1 MGGAA
6 DEARD
11 AHRLHAVSDGH
22 VAVDKTADRPVFK
35 QIADDLRSQIAAG
48 ALAQGD
54 RVPSETQLM
63 ERYSVARMTVRQ
75 ALASLKAEGLLLAEH
90 GRGVFVRTSPVVRR
104 VASDRFARRHRD
116 EGQAAFIA
124 EAQGIGAPSVDEIEV
139 GQEVASAVVREVLG
153 LPSRA
158 KVLARRRRYLID
170 GQPVELAESYV
181 PWSLAKGTA
190 IEERHTGPGGIYA
203 RLEELGHEL
212 AEFIEEVGARMP
224 SPEERARLRLP
235 EGTPV
240 LTVRRI
246 AFDTN
251 RMRVEMTD
259 TVKAA
264 PSYVLEYRFPA
275 V

>member
-6 DEARD
+6 GEAREGR
-11 AHRLHAVSDGH
+11 RLHAVNGGH
-22 VAVDKTADRPVFK
+22 VAVDKSADRPVFK
-35 QIADDLRSQIAAG
+35 QIADDLRSRIAAG

-63 ERYSVARMTVRQ
+63 ERYGVARMTVRQ
-75 ALASLKAEGLLLAEH
+75 ALSTLKAEGLLLAEH
-90 GRGVFVRTSPVVRR
+90 GRGVFVRTSPMVRR
-104 VASDRFARRHRD
+104 VASDRFARRHR
-116 EGQAAFIA
+116 ERGQAAFIA
-124 EAQGIGAPSVDEIEV
+124 EAEGIGAPGVDELEV
-139 GQEVASAVVREVLG
+139 GHELASPEVRGCLG

-181 PWSLAKGTA
+181 PSSLAKGTP

-212 AEFIEEVGARMP
+212 AEFTEEVGARMP
-224 SPEERARLRLP
+224 SPEERVRLRLP

-246 AFDTN
+246 AFDT
-251 RMRVEMTD
+251 RGFRVEMTD

-264 PSYVLEYRFPA
+264 PSYLLEYRFPA
-275 V
+275 I

>member
-6 DEARD
+6 DEAPGAR
-11 AHRLHAVSDGH
+11 RLHAVSDGH
-22 VAVDKTADRPVFK
+22 VAVDKNADRPVFK

-48 ALAQGD
+48 ALSQGD

-63 ERYSVARMTVRQ
+63 KRYGVARMTVRQ

-124 EAQGIGAPSVDEIEV
+124 EAQGIGAPSVDELEV
-139 GQEVASAVVREVLG
+139 GQEVASAPVREALG

-181 PWSLAKGTA
+181 PWSLAKGTL

-212 AEFIEEVGARMP
+212 AEFTEEVGARMP
-224 SPEERARLRLP
+224 SPDERVRLRLP

-246 AFDTN
+246 AVPPVSRT
-251 RMRVEMTD
+251 RST
-259 TVKAA
+259 AA
-264 PSYVLEYRFPA
+264 
-275 V
+275 